1 MKLNEA
7 LIIGGALLAGL
18 VFFKGTTNKQFSG
31 KSAIPVLPIENKTKT
46 FEKIII
52 PDLQTFPIPY
62 LKPAIRKSNNLLKN
76 IFNIETEAKDQRV
89 SYLQNELD
97 QTRGYIEKQ
106 TDTANYNKFDYP
118 YNKYDQFKGY
128 LYKSDIVNI
137 ENRYGLD
144 DPRNIPDEKIIQY
157 YEDLVR
163 EGETTT
169 GNRFGRLQFPIMSA
183 ALTNLYNQIIVKK
196 TATESIGPATTY
208 AERQQQG
215 IDQVQKEYQTRFGSL
230 SRYG

>member
-31 KSAIPVLPIENKTKT
+31 KSAIPVMPIENKAEITSQIKQ
-46 FEKIII
+46 III
-52 PDLQTFPIPY
+52 TPPKTTQIDITDQ
-62 LKPAIRKSNNLLKN
+62 LKN